1 MSDKVYYKIKKDPA
15 VKLFESA
22 ESLNNGLITMLV
34 KCVALFH
41 IHRRSTKVLNNYQVM
56 DPKKTR
62 SGKSTVE
69 FKQV

>member
-22 ESLNNGLITMLV
+22 ESLNNGLSTMLA
-34 KCVALFH
+34 ALFH